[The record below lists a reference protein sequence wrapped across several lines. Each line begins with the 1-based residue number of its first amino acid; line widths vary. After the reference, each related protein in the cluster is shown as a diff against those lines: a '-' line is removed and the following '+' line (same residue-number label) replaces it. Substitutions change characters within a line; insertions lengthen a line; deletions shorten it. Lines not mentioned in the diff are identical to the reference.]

1 MVKTSSSSFLCRNEV
16 PEILM
21 RTQTSF
27 SGERER
33 KKKCPQAAG
42 PNEQLVWVPADVSIR
57 GCVKDAGV

>member
-1 MVKTSSSSFLCRNEV
+1 MVKMSSSSFLCRNEV

-27 SGERER
+27 SGER

-42 PNEQLVWVPADVSIR
+42 PSEQLVSVPADVSLR